1 MVRGMS
7 VAWGMLAVV
16 GALALLAVN
25 ARAAESKKDSKSKS
39 KGKHAV
45 IVMETTK
52 GVIEITLYPEDA
64 PKHSANFEKLVND
77 KFYDG
82 IVFHRVEP
90 GFVVQGG
97 DPVTKKD
104 ANDPSAGTHD
114 AKDGS
119 GKEYK
124 VDAEI
129 KRSHKRG
136 TVAMARL
143 PEKDQLGRPVNPE
156 RKSSASQFYICLADG
171 SAANLNG
178 GYSAF
183 GEVTK
188 GMDIVDK
195 IQKGDKIKKA
205 TVKK

>member
-1 MVRGMS
+1 M
-7 VAWGMLAVV
+7 
-16 GALALLAVN
+16 LALLTGNVV
-25 ARAAESKKDSKSKS
+25 AAEKKKDSKSKS
-39 KGKHAV
+39 KGKHPV

-52 GVIEITLYPEDA
+52 GAIEITLYPEDA
-64 PKHSANFEKLVND
+64 PKHCANFEKLVKD

-97 DPVTKKD
+97 DPVTKKN
-104 ANDPSAGTHD
+104 ASDPSAGTHD
-114 AKDGS
+114 AKDAS

-124 VDAEI
+124 IDAEI

-136 TVAMARL
+136 TVAMARTG
-143 PEKDQLGRPVNPE
+143 DAMNPQ
-156 RKSSASQFYICLADG
+156 RKSSSSQFYICLADG
-171 SAANLNG
+171 SASHLNG

-188 GMDIVDK
+188 GMDVVDK
-195 IQKGDKIKKA
+195 IEKGDKIKKA